1 MQVMITG
8 VGGLIGSNLADW
20 IITNKPDVHVVGID
34 DFSGSYQENVNE
46 QVKLYKLNI
55 AEHSMDDIF
64 TQYKFDLIFHF
75 AAYAAE
81 GLSPFVRSFNYKN
94 NLIVT
99 AKLITNAI
107 KFNVGRFIFT
117 SSMATYGRGN
127 PPFSEKD
134 VLAPIDPYGIAKM
147 AAELDLK
154 IANDQHGLDYCI
166 LRPHNVYGPNQNIW
180 DKYRNVLGIWMN
192 QHLNGKAISIFGSG
206 KQKRAFSYIED
217 CLLPIWNAGVLDS
230 ASKETINL
238 GGTQPIEINNA
249 ADLFLNIIGSGKKR
263 YFQERYEV
271 KDAWSTWDKSARL
284 LNYKENIDFKTGL
297 KNMWVWAKKQPKRNQ
312 QIWENYELDKDIYEY
327 WAI

>member
-20 IITNKPDVHVVGID
+20 IIANKPEVHVIGID
-34 DFSGSYQENVNE
+34 DFSGSYQENVNK
-46 QVKLYKLNI
+46 QVQLYKLNI
-55 AEHSMDDIF
+55 VEHSMDEIF
-64 TQYKFDLIFHF
+64 TKHKIDLIFHF

-81 GLSPFVRSFNYKN
+81 GLSPFVRAFNYKT
-94 NLIVT
+94 NLIATV
-99 AKLITNAI
+99 KLITNAI
-107 KFNVGRFIFT
+107 KFNVGRFIFA

-127 PPFSEKD
+127 PPFSEED
-134 VLAPIDPYGIAKM
+134 DLAPIDPYGIAKM

-192 QHLNGKAISIFGSG
+192 QHLNGQPISIYGSG

-230 ASKETINL
+230 ASNETINL
-238 GGTQPIEINNA
+238 GGTQPIEIDHA
-249 ADLFLNIIGSGKKR
+249 ADLLLNIIGSGEKK
-263 YFQERYEV
+263 YFEKRYEV
-271 KDAWSTWDKSARL
+271 KDAWSTWDKSVRL
-284 LNYKENIDFKTGL
+284 LNYKENIDL
-297 KNMWVWAKKQPKRNQ
+297 KNGLIKMWDWVKKQPKRNQ
-312 QIWENYELDKDIYEY
+312 QIWETYELDKDIYEY
-327 WAI
+327 WKI

>member
-20 IITNKPDVHVVGID
+20 IITNKPDVHIVGID

-46 QVKLYKLNI
+46 QVKLYKINI
-55 AEHSMDDIF
+55 AEHSLDDIF
-64 TQYKFDLIFHF
+64 AQYKFDLVFHF

-81 GLSPFVRSFNYKN
+81 GLSPFVRAFNYKN

-99 AKLITNAI
+99 AKLVTNAI
-107 KFNVGRFIFT
+107 KYNVGRFIFT

-127 PPFSEKD
+127 PPFSEED
-134 VLAPIDPYGIAKM
+134 DLAPIDPYGIAKM

-192 QHLNGKAISIFGSG
+192 QHLNGQPISIYGSG

-217 CLLPIWNAGVLDS
+217 CLLPIWNAGVLDDT
-230 ASKETINL
+230 SKETINL
-238 GGTQPIEINNA
+238 GGTQPIEIDHA
-249 ADLFLNIIGSGKKR
+249 ADLLLNIIGSGKKR
-263 YFQERYEV
+263 YFQKRYEV
-271 KDAWSTWDKSARL
+271 KDAWSTWDKSVRL
-284 LNYKENIDFKTGL
+284 LNYKENIDL
-297 KNMWVWAKKQPKRNQ
+297 KNGLIKMWDWVKKQPKRNQ
-312 QIWENYELDKDIYEY
+312 QIWETYELDKDIYEY
-327 WAI
+327 WKI

>member
-20 IITNKPDVHVVGID
+20 IIRNKPEVHVIGID

-127 PPFSEKD
+127 TPFNEED
-134 VLAPIDPYGIAKM
+134 DLAPIDPYGIAKM
-147 AAELDLK
+147 AAELDIK

-166 LRPHNVYGPNQNIW
+166 IRPHNLYGPNQNIW

-192 QHLNGKAISIFGSG
+192 QHLNGQPISIYGSG

-249 ADLFLNIIGSGKKR
+249 ADLLLNIIGSGKKR
-263 YFQERYEV
+263 YFQKRYEV
-271 KDAWSTWDKSARL
+271 KDAWSTWDKSVHL
-284 LNYKENIDFKTGL
+284 LNYKENIDLKTGL
-297 KNMWVWAKKQPKRNQ
+297 RNMWDWVKKQPKRNR
-312 QIWENYELDKDIYEY
+312 N
-327 WAI
+327 